1 MKIRII
7 LGILILST
15 VLLTMSCVT
24 SHDQSADIT
33 CEEFGAYKHM
43 GAEFTVEV
51 GDKVRVNLCSSPT
64 TGFKWEYT
72 LTGNSVTEE
81 DHDFEEPVGDIVGAA
96 GTEMWTY
103 EAVSTGTSEVSM
115 EYSQP
120 WDDGTK
126 AVWTCTIHITVK

>member
-1 MKIRII
+1 MKIRIA

-15 VLLTMSCVT
+15 VLLTVSCVT
-24 SHDQSADIT
+24 SHDQSVDIT
-33 CEEFGAYKHM
+33 CDEFSAYKHA

-72 LTGNSVTEE
+72 LTGNSVIEE
-81 DHDFEEPVGDIVGAA
+81 DHDFEEPEGDLVGAA
-96 GTEMWTY
+96 GTEMWTF
-103 EAVSTGTSEVSM
+103 EATSAGASEISM

-120 WDDGTK
+120 WDGGTK
-126 AVWTCTIHITVK
+126 AVWTCRITITVK